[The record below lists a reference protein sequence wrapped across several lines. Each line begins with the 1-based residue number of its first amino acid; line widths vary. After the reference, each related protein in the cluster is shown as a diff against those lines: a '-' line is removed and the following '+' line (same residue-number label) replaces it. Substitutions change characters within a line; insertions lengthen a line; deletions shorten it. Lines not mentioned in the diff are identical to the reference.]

1 MRGKSWPGAAL
12 GKKTKSRCRGNHHD
26 QGREEGPGCG
36 KTTPLRMIAGPE
48 EPTSGDILIASLPIA
63 ILYNFFYN
71 FFIDRFVSGFA
82 MGAIE

>member
-1 MRGKSWPGAAL
+1 
-12 GKKTKSRCRGNHHD
+12 
-26 QGREEGPGCG
+26 
-36 KTTPLRMIAGPE
+36 MIAGPE

-71 FFIDRFVSGFA
+71 FFVDRFVSGFA

>member
-1 MRGKSWPGAAL
+1 MV
-12 GKKTKSRCRGNHHD
+12 
-26 QGREEGPGCG
+26 
-36 KTTPLRMIAGPE
+36 AGIE

-71 FFIDRFVSGFA
+71 FFVDRFVSGFT